1 MLTKKYVSVF
11 SLNFFDHNIK
21 TVVYKVIGYVIYS
34 FIDNFIYLDYMCIL
48 QHKLYAYENNVEKR
62 SSMYF
67 LGWVFLN
74 F

>member
-34 FIDNFIYLDYMCIL
+34 FIDNLICLDYLCIL
-48 QHKLYAYENNVEKR
+48 QERLYDYEKKV
-62 SSMYF
+62 
-67 LGWVFLN
+67 
-74 F
+74 